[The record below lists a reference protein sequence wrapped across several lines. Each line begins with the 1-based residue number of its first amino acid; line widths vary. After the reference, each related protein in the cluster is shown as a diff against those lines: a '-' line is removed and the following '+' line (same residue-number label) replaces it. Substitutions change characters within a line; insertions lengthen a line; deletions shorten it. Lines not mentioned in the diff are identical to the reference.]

1 MRYAQARCPVCVD
14 EGVLTQELGINKL
27 GERKRLLLLFQDM
40 RAMQRAAE
48 VALQTS
54 SIAVKRDAASDA
66 TDSNAA
72 SDATD
77 SSDLSNDLGNTSA
90 TPAADF
96 KGSI

>member
-1 MRYAQARCPVCVD
+1 MRYAQARCPLRVD

-54 SIAVKRDAASDA
+54 SVAVKRDAASGA
-66 TDSNAA
+66 TDS
-72 SDATD
+72 D
-77 SSDLSNDLGNTSA
+77 DLSNDLGNTSA

-96 KGSI
+96 KG

>member
-1 MRYAQARCPVCVD
+1 MGYAQVRCPLRVD

-54 SIAVKRDAASDA
+54 SVAVKRDAASGA
-66 TDSNAA
+66 TDS
-72 SDATD
+72 D
-77 SSDLSNDLGNTSA
+77 DLSNDLGNTSA

-96 KGSI
+96 KG

>member
-1 MRYAQARCPVCVD
+1 MGYAQARCPLRVD

-54 SIAVKRDAASDA
+54 SVAVKRDAASGA
-66 TDSNAA
+66 TDS
-72 SDATD
+72 D
-77 SSDLSNDLGNTSA
+77 DLSNDLGNTSA

-96 KGSI
+96 KG

>member
-66 TDSNAA
+66 TDSN
-72 SDATD
+72 
-77 SSDLSNDLGNTSA
+77 DLSNGNTSA

>member
-66 TDSNAA
+66 TDSDA

-77 SSDLSNDLGNTSA
+77 SNDLSNDLGNTSA